1 MLILAFLKTSLFA
14 SSISHLPASPTTQA
28 HHTRWEHRSS
38 LADMNADGL
47 PHGFEVARSC
57 VGKCLSA
64 HRAMWQPQARILEPN
79 GKRSSMASSTLFRRS
94 TQWIH
99 QICLE
104 SVGFFPRNRPKDNHE
119 IKDLINSF
127 YIICIKIFG
136 CLSKNP
142 YLKKSQ
148 KKQQKKKHPRL
159 QEIHQPITF
168 DSWEHNKATATKATT
183 KGRGLGFQQ
192 SPTPDITRRLAARRL
207 VIHPW
212 WREEPP
218 GPTRKK
224 TSEENSSI

>member
-28 HHTRWEHRSS
+28 HHTRCEHRSS

-136 CLSKNP
+136 YLSK
-142 YLKKSQ
+142 KIHTQ
-148 KKQQKKKHPRL
+148 KKQKKKNKNTPDYKKYISPSHLIPGSTTRPRPPRPPRKGEAL
-159 QEIHQPITF
+159 VF
-168 DSWEHNKATATKATT
+168 SKAQ
-183 KGRGLGFQQ
+183 L
-192 SPTPDITRRLAARRL
+192 PDITRRLAARRR

-212 WREEPP
+212 
-218 GPTRKK
+218 
-224 TSEENSSI
+224 

>member
-1 MLILAFLKTSLFA
+1 
-14 SSISHLPASPTTQA
+14 
-28 HHTRWEHRSS
+28 
-38 LADMNADGL
+38 MNADGL

-104 SVGFFPRNRPKDNHE
+104 SVGFFPRNGPKDNHE

-127 YIICIKIFG
+127 YTICIKIFG

-142 YLKKSQ
+142 YLKNH
-148 KKQQKKKHPRL
+148 QKKKTPAPSHLIPESTTRPRPPRPPRKGEAL
-159 QEIHQPITF
+159 VF
-168 DSWEHNKATATKATT
+168 STAQ
-183 KGRGLGFQQ
+183 L
-192 SPTPDITRRLAARRL
+192 PDITRRLAARRL

-212 WREEPP
+212 
-218 GPTRKK
+218 
-224 TSEENSSI
+224 

>member
-1 MLILAFLKTSLFA
+1 MLILASLKTSLFA

-104 SVGFFPRNRPKDNHE
+104 SVGFFPRNGPKDNHE

-127 YIICIKIFG
+127 YTICIKIFG

-142 YLKKSQ
+142 YLKNH
-148 KKQQKKKHPRL
+148 QKKKHPRHHIWFL
-159 QEIHQPITF
+159 RAQQGHGHQGHHERERPWFSAQPNSPTSHAGWQPG
-168 DSWEHNKATATKATT
+168 DSW
-183 KGRGLGFQQ
+183 
-192 SPTPDITRRLAARRL
+192 S
-207 VIHPW
+207 IHG
-212 WREEPP
+212 EEKSHRDLP
-218 GPTRKK
+218 GKK
-224 TSEENSSI
+224 TSEENSSIEMIAF